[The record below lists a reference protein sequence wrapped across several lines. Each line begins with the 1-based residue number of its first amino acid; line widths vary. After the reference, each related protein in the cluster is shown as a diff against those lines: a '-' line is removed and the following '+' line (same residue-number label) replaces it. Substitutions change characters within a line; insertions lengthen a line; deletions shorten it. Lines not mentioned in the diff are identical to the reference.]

1 MKNLPA
7 SPRPRL
13 ICRIARP
20 FNTVTGGGAR
30 HLETCTDCQAY
41 FAAAETLERTL
52 RRDAPAWSA
61 ATTPAP
67 STGFEQRLLHA
78 VRPPAAPKRSRV
90 AHLGW
95 MAATA
100 LTAAIAVALFRPAGS
115 PADKATAADAALLAE
130 AVSQVSR
137 GLVERMIPTTG
148 ALVADNPLQREF
160 GAIRSDARS
169 ALRFLAMNFLPAPA
183 ADADPAAPARP
194 I

>member
-1 MKNLPA
+1 MKNLP
-7 SPRPRL
+7 SSRPRL
-13 ICRIARP
+13 ICRVVRP
-20 FNTVTGGGAR
+20 WNTVAGGGAR
-30 HLETCTDCQAY
+30 HLETCPDCQAY
-41 FAAAETLERTL
+41 FAAAGAIERTL
-52 RRDAPAWSA
+52 HREASAWSA

-78 VRPPAAPKRSRV
+78 VRPPVTPKRSRV

-115 PADKATAADAALLAE
+115 TADKATAADAVLLAE
-130 AVSQVSR
+130 AVSQASR

-169 ALRFLAMNFLPAPA
+169 ALRFLAMNFLPAPSQ
-183 ADADPAAPARP
+183 DADPAAPARP